1 MLLDYHCYPNP
12 SLGCSFESCLMM
24 TATPREANN
33 ICCGPAAFGG
43 HRVPS
48 DKSFRHLTKRHRSR
62 TRAGP
67 LLGPPLSTHLPPAT
81 HSCLI
86 VDESGYF
93 LFFIATAIKNK
104 YRIEPQSEYNGRWVE
119 SSGPRRSHYACVRP
133 KIKYIRH
140 VVKVGFD
147 KAFNMNSIETQ
158 LHWWWANAYWACRWL
173 SLFAFLLP
181 WIVMFSESRKIRLLW
196 NTENPCQKG
205 STGSNTHRTT
215 RRLAEMAPHCSPP
228 NQNNLVKVLSY
239 VCGDRPVQGGRDEES
254 NDSST
259 IRGDSEPP
267 NPWIYI
273 PEGDEDLYGDGQ
285 DVSPPLAHA
294 APVHEASVGA
304 NHYQPSMPSIQG
316 MLQGDT
322 VWQQGLRRN
331 LEDLVSK
338 LSSCHI
344 VRKTTVNS
352 DE

>member
-1 MLLDYHCYPNP
+1 MASIYLLDQTSDRSGQTKPVFVYEIRAEDYLIETHKIRVRDTKNAMTSACDDGYTLDDDHSGCDFRPAPASLLFFMLLDYHCYPNP

-48 DKSFRHLTKRHRSR
+48 DKSFRHLTKRQFSEQ
-62 TRAGP
+62 
-67 LLGPPLSTHLPPAT
+67 
-81 HSCLI
+81 
-86 VDESGYF
+86 DESWPSPRPAAF
-93 LFFIATAIKNK
+93 HPPPTRHPFVSDSAIKNK

-133 KIKYIRH
+133 K
-140 VVKVGFD
+140 
-147 KAFNMNSIETQ
+147 NS
-158 LHWWWANAYWACRWL
+158 
-173 SLFAFLLP
+173 
-181 WIVMFSESRKIRLLW
+181 
-196 NTENPCQKG
+196 
-205 STGSNTHRTT
+205 
-215 RRLAEMAPHCSPP
+215 
-228 NQNNLVKVLSY
+228 LVKVLSY

-294 APVHEASVGA
+294 APAHEASVGA
-304 NHYQPSMPSIQG
+304 NHHQPSMPSIQG
-316 MLQGDT
+316 ILQGDT